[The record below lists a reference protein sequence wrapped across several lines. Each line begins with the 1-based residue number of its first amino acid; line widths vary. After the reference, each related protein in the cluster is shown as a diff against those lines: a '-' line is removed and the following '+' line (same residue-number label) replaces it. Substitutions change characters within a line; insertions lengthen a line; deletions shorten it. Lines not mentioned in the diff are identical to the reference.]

1 MPRYYFD
8 VWEAD
13 GLTLDDEGIELR
25 DIEAV
30 QNAAVRS
37 LADMAREA
45 VNSRSTVGNDMA
57 IEVRD
62 ADGPVLQVKLT
73 LAIERPKLAI
83 MANGVSAGGEL
94 RPSSQEYAGGDPAPG
109 PLSSEA
115 PQPAARQSHARLQW
129 RRC

>member
-13 GLTLDDEGIELR
+13 GLTLDDKGIELR

-45 VNSRSTVGNDMA
+45 VNSRSTVGNDTA

-62 ADGPVLQVKLT
+62 AG
-73 LAIERPKLAI
+73 RSFRS
-83 MANGVSAGGEL
+83 NS
-94 RPSSQEYAGGDPAPG
+94 RS
-109 PLSSEA
+109 
-115 PQPAARQSHARLQW
+115 R
-129 RRC
+129 